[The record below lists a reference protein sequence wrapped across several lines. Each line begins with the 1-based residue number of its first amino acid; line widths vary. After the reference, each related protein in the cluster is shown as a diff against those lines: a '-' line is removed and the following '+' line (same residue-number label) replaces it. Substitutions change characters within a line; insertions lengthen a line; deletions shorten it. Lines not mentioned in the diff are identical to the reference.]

1 MGNPRPA
8 GGPRNEEH
16 MNRVAQVPFLTFRSI
31 GSPQHETNG
40 DNGKCFADRN
50 RQVTH
55 ALRSLSICWAL
66 TNQLLIDLARM
77 IVGCLSL
84 SNFRL

>member
-31 GSPQHETNG
+31 GSPQHETERRQWKVLCRSEPARHACAEIALNLLG
-40 DNGKCFADRN
+40 SHESTADRP
-50 RQVTH
+50 RAH
-55 ALRSLSICWAL
+55 DR
-66 TNQLLIDLARM
+66 
-77 IVGCLSL
+77 
-84 SNFRL
+84 RLP